1 MSASPVGLHCA
12 PLRVNRF
19 PNFVPSKVRRPRT
32 FRVVWRHN
40 SMIVVA
46 LPRTARRL
54 HHASIL
60 GRAAALLL
68 VLVSGC
74 SQTLA
79 PQPAEDSVARR
90 KDGPIPLTRAPI
102 PMPAEREQEAVRNE
116 PQAVAAVAAPPSP
129 AATTTDARAAAG
141 AVHLAPKAAAPS
153 LGGIGL
159 SGFGAGGGGL
169 GMSSGV
175 GRLGG
180 AHLARSPMP
189 MNPRPLEHNTENYA
203 HVAENAF
210 QNVADQPLST
220 FSIDVDTA
228 SYSNARRFL
237 NDGTLPPKDAIRVEE
252 WLNYFGYDY
261 PEPLAKEPFS
271 VTSEVS
277 ACPWNAAHRL
287 VRLGLKSQQI
297 SQAETPARNL
307 VFLVD
312 VSGSMM
318 PDNKLPLL
326 KRGLALLAENLRAKD
341 TISIVVYAGASG
353 LALPATTGS
362 DRGRVL
368 DALGRLEAGGSTNGG
383 DGIRLAYATAR
394 QHFTKGGINRVILAT
409 DGDFNVG
416 TSSEGELQRLI
427 EDERKSGVFLTVLGF
442 GDGNVKDSTMEMLA
456 DKGNGNYAYI
466 DSVAEARKV
475 LVREA
480 GSTLITIAKD
490 VKLQVEFNPARVAS
504 YKLIGYENRLLAK
517 EDFNDDKKDAGEIG
531 AGHAV
536 TALYEVVPK
545 GEKSTP
551 PKVDPL
557 KYQAAPAVLPSA
569 ASNELLTV
577 NIRFKQ
583 PTSDV
588 SSKFSRV
595 VVDAGLPLDQTS
607 ADFRFSAAVAEAAL
621 VLRGAPDLSGASLEA
636 ARTLAQSALGQD
648 LAGDRHEFISLLAKA
663 RALAPAVATVATRAP

>member
-1 MSASPVGLHCA
+1 MTVAPRSP
-12 PLRVNRF
+12 
-19 PNFVPSKVRRPRT
+19 RRSL
-32 FRVVWRHN
+32 VH
-40 SMIVVA
+40 S
-46 LPRTARRL
+46 L
-54 HHASIL
+54 L
-60 GRAAALLL
+60 GRSAALSL
-68 VLVSGC
+68 VLASGC
-74 SQTLA
+74 SQALPSHETPKTGPLAALGKTEALSTPAAPVELA
-79 PQPAEDSVARR
+79 PE
-90 KDGPIPLTRAPI
+90 T
-102 PMPAEREQEAVRNE
+102 AVD
-116 PQAVAAVAAPPSP
+116 AVQSAAPAAPSGEP
-129 AATTTDARAAAG
+129 AARTDSKAAAAAATT
-141 AVHLAPKAAAPS
+141 APS
-153 LGGIGL
+153 FATRGSLK
-159 SGFGAGGGGL
+159 GFSLNGPVVGGGGL
-169 GMSSGV
+169 GVQSNSGFGSGA

-180 AHLARSPMP
+180 AHMVARSMLRREAE
-189 MNPRPLEHNTENYA
+189 MNTENYA
-203 HVAENAF
+203 HVTENRF
-210 QNVADQPLST
+210 LSVADQPLST

-237 NDGTLPPKDAIRVEE
+237 NDGTLPPKDSIRVEE

-261 PEPLAKEPFS
+261 PEPVAQEPFS

-277 ACPWNAAHRL
+277 ACPWNPAHRL

-318 PDNKLPLL
+318 PANRLPLL
-326 KRGLALLAENLRAKD
+326 KRGLALLADNLRAKD

-353 LALPATTGS
+353 LALPTTTGS
-362 DRGRVL
+362 DRARVL
-368 DALGRLEAGGSTNGG
+368 EALGNLEAGGSTNGG
-383 DGIRLAYATAR
+383 DGIRLAYSVAR

-442 GDGNVKDSTMEMLA
+442 GEGNLKDSTMEMLA

-466 DSVAEARKV
+466 DSIAEARKV

-490 VKLQVEFNPARVAS
+490 VKLQVEFNPTHVAS

-517 EDFNDDKKDAGEIG
+517 EDFNDDQKDAGEIG

-545 GEKSTP
+545 GAASAPAKT
-551 PKVDPL
+551 DPL
-557 KYQAAPAVLPSA
+557 KYQTAPAAAAA
-569 ASNELLTV
+569 ASSDELLTV
-577 NIRFKQ
+577 NIRYKQ
-583 PTSDV
+583 PNSDT

-595 VVDAGLPLDQTS
+595 VLDSALPLAQSS
-607 ADFRFSAAVAEAAL
+607 ADFRFGAAVAETAL
-621 VLRGAPDLSGASLEA
+621 VLRGAPDLGRASLDN
-636 ARTLAQSALGQD
+636 ARTLAQGAVGQD
-648 LAGDRHEFISLLAKA
+648 PTGDRHEFISLLAKA
-663 RALAPAVATVATRAP
+663 RALAPTAAPVAALAK

>member
-1 MSASPVGLHCA
+1 
-12 PLRVNRF
+12 
-19 PNFVPSKVRRPRT
+19 
-32 FRVVWRHN
+32 
-40 SMIVVA
+40 MIVVN
-46 LPRTARRL
+46 PSRSARRL
-54 HHASIL
+54 LNRQVL
-60 GRAAALLL
+60 GGAGALLFAL
-68 VLVSGC
+68 ETGGC
-74 SQTLA
+74 SQT
-79 PQPAEDSVARR
+79 QPPRDEPKASLTARTAEAQASHEKA
-90 KDGPIPLTRAPI
+90 DGPVGPQK
-102 PMPAEREQEAVRNE
+102 EQEAKPVL
-116 PQAVAAVAAPPSP
+116 VAPKAP
-129 AATTTDARAAAG
+129 AAT
-141 AVHLAPKAAAPS
+141 AAAPAPVPLAGAARVDALKQAQS
-153 LGGIGL
+153 FGMVGL
-159 SGFGAGGGGL
+159 SGVGEGGGGL
-169 GMSSGV
+169 GTASGSSPSV
-175 GRLGG
+175 ARGRLSGSHATG
-180 AHLARSPMP
+180 SAKMRVM
-189 MNPRPLEHNTENYA
+189 PRPAQFNTENYA

-210 QNVADQPLST
+210 LNVADQPLST

-237 NDGTLPPKDAIRVEE
+237 NDGSLPPKDAIRIEE
-252 WLNYFGYDY
+252 WLNYFNYDY
-261 PEPLAKEPFS
+261 PEPIAKEPFS

-277 ACPWNAAHRL
+277 ACPWNGAHRL
-287 VRLGLKSQQI
+287 LRLGLKSSQI

-307 VFLVD
+307 VFLLD

-318 PDNKLPLL
+318 PENKLPLL
-326 KRGLALLAENLRAKD
+326 KRGLSLLAENLRPKD

-353 LALPATTGS
+353 LALPATSGAE
-362 DRGRVL
+362 RAHIL

-394 QHFTKGGINRVILAT
+394 QHFVKGGINRVLLAT

-466 DSVAEARKV
+466 DSIAEARKV

-480 GSTLITIAKD
+480 GSTLITVAKD
-490 VKLQVEFNPARVAS
+490 VKLQVEFNPTQVAS

-517 EDFNDDKKDAGEIG
+517 EDFNDDNKDAGEIG

-545 GEKSTP
+545 GEKAAP
-551 PKVDPL
+551 PRVDPL
-557 KYQAAPAVLPSA
+557 KYQTAPTVAPAA

-577 NIRFKQ
+577 NIRYKQ
-583 PTSDV
+583 PSSDT

-595 VVDAGLPLDQTS
+595 VIDTGLPLEQTS

-621 VLRGAPDLSGASLEA
+621 VLRGAPDSPAASLEA
-636 ARTLAQSALGQD
+636 ARNLAQGALGSD
-648 LAGDRHEFISLLAKA
+648 VTGDRHEFISLLAKA
-663 RALAPAVATVATRAP
+663 RALAPTTAAVAAVASGGK